1 VLTYEEIVALEQKY
15 LLNTYARYPLAIAR
29 GKGVYVYDVK
39 GRRYLDF
46 LTGLGVNALGHAHP
60 RIVKVIRDQAAQVIH
75 VSNLYYNE
83 YQGLLAE
90 KLCTKSGLDRAFFSN
105 SGTEA
110 IEGALKLVRAAGHAT
125 GGPEKCIVIA
135 LENSFHGRT
144 MGALALTGQAKYRQ
158 GFDPMLEGVRFV
170 PRNDVEAL
178 RNAMDDK
185 VCGIVLEPIQGEG
198 GIQESSSEFL
208 QACRQMA
215 DQNQAALIFD
225 EIQCGLGRTGQL
237 FAFQHFGVVPDVV
250 CIAKPIAAGLPLG
263 AFLANERFAQHITPG
278 KHGTTFGGGPLTCRV
293 ALVYLAIL
301 EDENLLEQV
310 RRVGGYFSQKLRELV
325 EKFDIAVES
334 RGMGAIQALQLTVP
348 GKPILEGALAKGLL
362 INVTQD
368 TVLRFLPPFLLQ
380 EKHVDSGMRILRRLL
395 ADAQKQEKAAAR
407 AAKSA
412 APGITA

>member
-1 VLTYEEIVALEQKY
+1 MLTYEEIVALEQKY

-46 LTGLGVNALGHAHP
+46 LSGLGVNALGHAHP
-60 RIVKVIRDQAAQVIH
+60 RIVKAIREQAAKVIH

-90 KLCTKSGLDRAFFSN
+90 KLCTASGLDRAFFSN

-125 GGPEKCIVIA
+125 GGRGKCIVIA

-215 DQNQAALIFD
+215 DQYQAALIFD

-263 AFLANERFAQHITPG
+263 AFLANARFAQHITPG

-293 ALVYLAIL
+293 ALEYLAIL

-325 EKFDIAVES
+325 DKFDIAVEV
-334 RGMGAIQALQLTVP
+334 RGVGAIQALQLTVP

-380 EKHVDSGMRILRRLL
+380 EKHVDSGMRILRKLL
-395 ADAQKQEKAAAR
+395 ADAQKQEKKAAR
-407 AAKSA
+407 MAKSA
-412 APGITA
+412 APAMTD